1 MSSSSTIN
9 NSIALV
15 KFSTNW
21 QILSATIALFLIC
34 HPPAIAGTNSAKLT
48 CKNVGGKNQIML
60 SGSVPASEETLN
72 LNISSGKAA
81 FNVTSNNTT
90 THSIEALDKGVYTI
104 VIDRQ
109 QGMGTI
115 KLYAIPKTVKVTKQ
129 PNKTTATFEAIID
142 TPKPTNQGAVNSAND
157 VWSGIKLSCSY
168 NYEI

>member
-1 MSSSSTIN
+1 MIN
-9 NSIALV
+9 NSIASV
-15 KFSTNW
+15 KFFAGW
-21 QILSATIALFLIC
+21 HILSISIALLTIG
-34 HPPAIAGTNSAKLT
+34 HLPAIAGTNSAKLS
-48 CKNVGGKNQIML
+48 CKSVASKNPMAIN
-60 SGSVPASEETLN
+60 GSVPASEETLN
-72 LNISSGKAA
+72 LNISSGKAT
-81 FNVTSNNTT
+81 FTVTNNNAT